1 MQSTLQLLQS
11 AAWGRLLTATAAHL
25 AAVVEEDMVPA
36 GFGERG
42 EKIRKKRSDGD

>member
-1 MQSTLQLLQS
+1 
-11 AAWGRLLTATAAHL
+11 
-25 AAVVEEDMVPA
+25 VEEDMVPA